1 MVDLT
6 FFMILLP
13 LPVVIAIGAIVYASI
28 AWRTRTPRLRRNRI
42 LCTLWLAVGSAI
54 LFLARERV
62 RNWADFDNAFAAT
75 VFISFAGVAVLLGA
89 LLALF
94 ALIGRSTRGAA
105 LCPRCWY
112 DMTGV
117 AESDEAT
124 CPECGLNVRA
134 QSDLVHRKR
143 WPVLIAVAIVVQ
155 LAGQFS
161 YQVIRADNSG
171 ASAFVPTTALVA
183 AMYSL
188 PRESIIGSD
197 SHFDADTLTGR
208 LRGAGSSDWQ
218 KHWALGKAI
227 DGLSPG
233 SSRET
238 AFRAGTILNRSQYA
252 GEIPITSWQA
262 SMHVLCGRGDNVAE
276 SITYLTD
283 SYLRSRLTPSPVRFS
298 PPIDPAL
305 PQRELALLVPDL
317 LEMVRTKRTR
327 SSEWWDAV
335 QLLAIAGPDAQPVV
349 SLLERRILLDES
361 DSSRS
366 ANAVALAN
374 LAGRFHSAP
383 AAFAAAL
390 ESLDESERARLLVGI
405 SRQAPD
411 HPDLDEFFR
420 MLLASGEPALENIGA
435 LGIATAPATRCEG
448 VRLIIQN
455 FERHARH
462 SLAPADISVFL
473 SLVARDP
480 ADGASDEIVSY
491 LENLLLYATPERRS
505 EILNAFNS
513 IGRMSE
519 NRNRQVVAFLEL
531 LTHDQD
537 REFAE
542 RVRLLVKDLSS
553 VASFEKI
560 RPFATII
567 PDDAGAR
574 KLLPPAHSLS
584 P

>member
-1 MVDLT
+1 
-6 FFMILLP
+6 MILLP

-28 AWRTRTPRLRRNRI
+28 AWRTRTPRLWRNRI

-75 VFISFAGVAVLLGA
+75 LFISFAGVAVLLGA

-94 ALIGRSTRGAA
+94 ALIGRSTHGAG

-112 DMTGV
+112 DMTGTS
-117 AESDEAT
+117 ESDDAT
-124 CPECGLNVRA
+124 CPECGLAVRA

-143 WPVLIAVAIVVQ
+143 WPVLVAVAIVIQ

-161 YQVIRADNSG
+161 YQIIRADNSG
-171 ASAFVPTTALVA
+171 ANAFVPTTALVA

-188 PRESIIGSD
+188 PRESIIGSG
-197 SHFDADTLTGR
+197 SHFDTDTLTGR

-218 KHWALGKAI
+218 KQWALGKAI

-233 SSRET
+233 ASRET

-252 GEIPITSWQA
+252 GEIPFANWQA
-262 SMHVLCGRGDNVAE
+262 SMQVLCASGDNVAE
-276 SITYLTD
+276 SLTYLTD
-283 SYLRSRLTPSPVRFS
+283 SYLRSRLTPAAARFS

-305 PQRELALLVPDL
+305 SQKELASLVPDL

-327 SSEWWDAV
+327 STEWWDAV
-335 QLLAIAGPDAQPVV
+335 QLLAIAGPDAEPVV
-349 SLLERRILLDES
+349 ALLERRILVDES

-366 ANAVALAN
+366 ANAFALAN
-374 LAGRFHSAP
+374 LAGRFQSAP

-390 ESLDESERARLLVGI
+390 ESLDENERVRLLFGL

-411 HPDLDEFFR
+411 HPDLDECFR
-420 MLLASGEPALENIGA
+420 VLLASGEPALENIGA

-448 VRLIIQN
+448 VRLLVQN
-455 FERHARH
+455 FERHSRH
-462 SLAPADISVFL
+462 SLAPADVSVFL
-473 SLVARDP
+473 GLIARDP
-480 ADGASDEIVSY
+480 TDGASDEIISY
-491 LENLLLYATPERRS
+491 LENLLLYATPERRN

-513 IGRMSE
+513 IGRVSE
-519 NRNRQVVAFLEL
+519 DRNRQLVAFLTL

-537 REFAE
+537 PEFAD
-542 RVRLLVKDLSS
+542 RVRLLLKDLNSTT
-553 VASFEKI
+553 AYETT

-567 PDDAGAR
+567 PHDPAAR
-574 KLLPPAHSLS
+574 KSLPSAHSLT